1 MIFKITDY
9 IEPDLEWEEK
19 ECEKLGVDF
28 THYQMKDADAAEII
42 QNVQDA
48 EIILV
53 NMAKFNTKVIDSL
66 PNLKVLIRHG
76 IGYDNVDVPTV
87 TGQGI
92 IFANEATASSVDV
105 AEHAIM
111 LMFGAYRKIRLQNE
125 IVQESPGNAE
135 YEFRRTNPL
144 YRIEGKFLGIVG
156 CGNIG
161 SVVLRKI
168 KSFGF
173 ERILVCDPY
182 LSDDRLVELGIVH
195 TPLEELLRLSDIVT
209 IHVPLNDETRH
220 LFNYDRFASM
230 KKTAVIVNTARG
242 PIVHTDDLA
251 RALDDGLI
259 AGAGLDVMEPE
270 PPTTG
275 CRLLDMGNAV
285 LTPHHAWY
293 SEEGGWDIRHMIIDD
308 LKAVLDGKLPRH
320 VVNPEV
326 LDKPNLR
333 IQLGK

>member
-9 IEPDLEWEEK
+9 IEPDLVWEEK
-19 ECEKLGVDF
+19 ECEKLGVEF
-28 THYQMKDADAAEII
+28 THYQMKDAGADEII
-42 QNVQDA
+42 RNVRDA
-48 EIILV
+48 EVILV
-53 NMAKFNTKVIDSL
+53 NMAKFNAGVIENL

-76 IGYDNVDVPTV
+76 IGYDNVDVPAV

-125 IVQESPGNAE
+125 IVRDSPGNAE
-135 YEFRRTNPL
+135 YEFRKTNPL
-144 YRIEGKFLGIVG
+144 YRIEGKTLGIVG

-161 SVVLRKI
+161 SVVLRKMQ
-168 KSFGF
+168 SFGF

-182 LSDDRLVELGIVH
+182 LPADRLSELGFVH
-195 TPLEELLRLSDIVT
+195 TPLDELLRESDIVT

-220 LFNYDRFASM
+220 LFNYERFASM
-230 KKTAVIVNTARG
+230 KKSAVIVNTARG

-270 PPTTG
+270 PPKTG
-275 CRLLDMGNAV
+275 CGLLDMSNAV

-293 SEEGGWDIRHMIIDD
+293 SEEGGWDIRNMIIDD
-308 LKAVLDGKLPRH
+308 LKGVLNGKLPKH
-320 VVNPEV
+320 VINYEV
-326 LDKPNLR
+326 LDRPNLR
-333 IQLGK
+333 IHLDK